1 MRVLWHADH
10 RRVPWKNGLG
20 LTYEV
25 ARSEAAHS
33 DGARSD
39 LEDFDWRVS
48 FAAVERPGPFS
59 SFPGVD
65 RIITLASGSRLTLQ
79 LADGD
84 VRELR
89 PFEPFAFP
97 GEAEVRGVPSGPT
110 MNLNVMTR
118 RGRANATVVC
128 RRIADRSTLDLSG
141 TTFLVVLAGVLMVE
155 DVIIAPR
162 DVVRDLPDRLTVTGD
177 GVVALVAIDVSG
189 NGPADSEQ

>member
-10 RRVPWKNGLG
+10 RRGPWKNGLG

-25 ARSEAAHS
+25 ARSEAAQS
-33 DGARSD
+33 AQD
-39 LEDFDWRVS
+39 DFDWRVS

-79 LADGD
+79 WADGD
-84 VRELR
+84 VRDLR

-97 GEAEVRGVPSGPT
+97 GEAEVVGRPSGPT

-118 RGRANATVVC
+118 RGRATASVVC

-141 TTFLVVLAGVLMVE
+141 TTFLVVLAGVLMVN
-155 DVIIAPR
+155 DVILGPR
-162 DVVRDLPDRLTVTGD
+162 EVVRDLPDRLTVTGD

-189 NGPADSEQ
+189 NGPAGSDQ